1 MTNSATTTPLNI
13 AGYDANVDDNEELG
27 AVDIDSSKVAT
38 PGGRSNIIK
47 ELPGPESPLVFKI
60 IPQKRANGKMEGYLA
75 LTLHTHL
82 VGDGDPKNKKNFRS
96 HLCQKSSGQAQCSEC
111 DRYYDLLNKMKELE
125 KAGKKGMPEYLR
137 LKAQSEL
144 IQPSSKGWLLV
155 VLPDSP
161 EVKAIRVGKD
171 VLNQL
176 FGKPATKTKAAVES
190 VVQNM
195 IANGNSPYDLKSN
208 TGWISAYK
216 EGEGMG
222 TKYTVRPAM
231 MKAEAT
237 IAGRKTMV
245 DVPAENPVHQGILK
259 LKRSDLPNLAKIEER
274 NVWKKEDSDYYAA
287 NLRVPQHILE
297 DARNGGQG
305 VHEEDEAPIDASAIP
320 TASAMPVSAEAAAGL
335 EAIDSML

>member
-1 MTNSATTTPLNI
+1 
-13 AGYDANVDDNEELG
+13 
-27 AVDIDSSKVAT
+27 
-38 PGGRSNIIK
+38 
-47 ELPGPESPLVFKI
+47 
-60 IPQKRANGKMEGYLA
+60 
-75 LTLHTHL
+75 
-82 VGDGDPKNKKNFRS
+82 
-96 HLCQKSSGQAQCSEC
+96 
-111 DRYYDLLNKMKELE
+111 
-125 KAGKKGMPEYLR
+125 MPEYLR

-144 IQPSSKGWLLV
+144 IAPSQKGWLLV
-155 VLPDSP
+155 VLPDNP

-190 VVQNM
+190 VVQTM

-208 TGWISAYK
+208 TGWISLHK

-231 MKAEAT
+231 MKAEAM

-245 DVPAENPVHQGILK
+245 DVPAENPVHSAILK

-305 VHEEDEAPIDASAIP
+305 VHEEDEAPIDAGSIP
-320 TASAMPVSAEAAAGL
+320 TASAMPVSAEAAQGL